1 MAVWS
6 LHTPACSLQRGYQRE
21 PEGRGGGEGRRGGE
35 KGKES
40 GKRMEKEGR
49 EELVLK
55 VQTIPHTS
63 AHLDVLD
70 EVCSAVGN
78 FLGCLH
84 KVPLGHRVTGLA
96 ARNLAR
102 IAQDTS
108 VFGNHCSCSQHLGS
122 EILHL
127 HHLHR
132 PLGRP
137 PLPLFFP
144 SLPSLLFTSPPPP
157 PSPTLP
163 STLPPSS
170 SLLPLSPP
178 AAVWMMD

>member
-1 MAVWS
+1 ME
-6 LHTPACSLQRGYQRE
+6 RGW
-21 PEGRGGGEGRRGGE
+21 
-35 KGKES
+35 
-40 GKRMEKEGR
+40 R
-49 EELVLK
+49 EESVLK

-122 EILHL
+122 EVLHL

-132 PLGRP
+132 PLGRS

-144 SLPSLLFTSPPPP
+144 SLPSRFFTSPPQPNSTLYSSSFPLP
-157 PSPTLP
+157 PSPLP
-163 STLPPSS
+163 TCCCVDDG
-170 SLLPLSPP
+170 LSKFWQ
-178 AAVWMMD
+178 AMEIAWLARANCV

>member
-1 MAVWS
+1 M
-6 LHTPACSLQRGYQRE
+6 
-21 PEGRGGGEGRRGGE
+21 GGEGRER
-35 KGKES
+35 
-40 GKRMEKEGR
+40 EKEGR

-70 EVCSAVGN
+70 EVCSAIGN

-84 KVPLGHRVTGLA
+84 KVPLGHRAAGLA

-122 EILHL
+122 EVLHL

-144 SLPSLLFTSPPPP
+144 SLPSLLFTSPPTLPSALPPPPLVPSLPSSPP
-157 PSPTLP
+157 PSIP
-163 STLPPSS
+163 SPH
-170 SLLPLSPP
+170 LLLCG
-178 AAVWMMD
+178 